1 MKLLT
6 VREYA
11 KYEGISDQAVR
22 KRLNTGNINTIQL
35 DGVTHVIVE
44 DNSGEII
51 KELRAKIRLLNSNV
65 RALKAQ
71 AATVIKQDDE
81 IKYLRDRVRILE
93 DDLRASTKKKE
104 ELYESVITFQI
115 AAKSENTQ

>member
-1 MKLLT
+1 MKLVT
-6 VREYA
+6 IREYSQSEA
-11 KYEGISDQAVR
+11 ISDQAVR
-22 KRLNTGNINTIQL
+22 KRITSGLVKSVVLDETMYVVVDDTSPNT
-35 DGVTHVIVE
+35 
-44 DNSGEII
+44 I
-51 KELRAKIRLLNSNV
+51 KELRSKIRVLNANV
-65 RALKAQ
+65 KTLKAQ

-104 ELYESVITFQI
+104 ELYENVITFQI